1 MSGDSRNL
9 YVLSPT
15 LGMLPATASKDT
27 SHIDVYRVG
36 RDGSLT
42 WIQTTPATLPAG
54 ASGMAAS

>member
-1 MSGDSRNL
+1 
-9 YVLSPT
+9 VLSPT
-15 LGMLPATASKDT
+15 LDMLPAPNNNDT

-42 WIQTTPATLPAG
+42 WIQATPATLPAG